1 MDGVLKSNDAS
12 PLPDPAEPLCYP
24 GALWRVP
31 YRPLRVGGTG
41 REEMPASDID
51 VLVEFREGE
60 ETFDHFMDLKFYLED
75 LLGRKTDLVIADTL
89 KPRIRDAVLGEVV
102 YAWRS
107 PVVS

>member
-1 MDGVLKSNDAS
+1 MCDPRITMNPLAQIRQNLHIIRERYGVARIGVFGSVVRDEA
-12 PLPDPAEPLCYP
+12 
-24 GALWRVP
+24 
-31 YRPLRVGGTG
+31 T
-41 REEMPASDID
+41 PASDVD

-102 YAWRS
+102 YA
-107 PVVS
+107 